1 MYSYEIYK
9 TFFEYVKTNNNIL
22 LLDRGYNF
30 YDKKNQR
37 HK

>member
-1 MYSYEIYK
+1 MYYYEIYK
-9 TFFEYVKTNNNIL
+9 TFFEYVKTNDNIL

-30 YDKKNQR
+30 YKKNQR